1 MLFITDEVGYLFVRD
16 RRDRTHFLFAD
27 FTMNSVT
34 DEAGSFSSKTGE
46 ALVYYMAIL
55 ATIYT

>member
-1 MLFITDEVGYLFVRD
+1 
-16 RRDRTHFLFAD
+16 
-27 FTMNSVT
+27 VT

-55 ATIYT
+55 ATIYTWEYLYRIQDDHHLRSLIGGFSRSNTVDVIN